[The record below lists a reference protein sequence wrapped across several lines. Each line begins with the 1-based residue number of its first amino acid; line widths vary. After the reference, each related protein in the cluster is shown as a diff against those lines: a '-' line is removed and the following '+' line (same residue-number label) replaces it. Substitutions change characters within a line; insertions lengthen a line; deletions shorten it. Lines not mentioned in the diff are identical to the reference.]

1 MDTYYLYHLHPNG
14 RFAGRD
20 VVRAEDDA
28 QAEAQV
34 GALSRGHAMELWQ
47 GPRQVKRFEKR

>member
-1 MDTYYLYHLHPNG
+1 LDTYYLYHLHPNG